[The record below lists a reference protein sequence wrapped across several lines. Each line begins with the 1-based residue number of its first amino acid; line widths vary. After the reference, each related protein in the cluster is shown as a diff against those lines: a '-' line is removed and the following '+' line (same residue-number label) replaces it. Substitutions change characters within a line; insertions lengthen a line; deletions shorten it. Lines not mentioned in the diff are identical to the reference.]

1 LKATRDFV
9 SSGKAADAAKAE
21 LFQHASEQA
30 RANLL
35 RAWKAGVPLA
45 MGTDS
50 GNPLVFHGASMHR
63 ELQLWV
69 EAGIPKEIALQAAT
83 VNAAKLLRQEKR
95 IGAIRKG
102 MDADLLMVD
111 GNPLDDITATQRI
124 SLVVFQGE
132 RVRRGALFDQK

>member
-1 LKATRDFV
+1 M
-9 SSGKAADAAKAE
+9 
-21 LFQHASEQA
+21 A

-50 GNPLVFHGASMHR
+50 GNPLVFPGASMHR

-69 EAGIPKEIALQAAT
+69 EAGIPKDVALQAAT
-83 VNAAKLLRQEKR
+83 VNAAKLLREEKR

-102 MDADLLMVD
+102 YDADLLMVD
-111 GNPLDDITATQRI
+111 GNPLEDITATQRI

-132 RVRRGALFDQK
+132 RVKRSALFTP